1 MMAWCRFES
10 YHLIFLLMVATA
22 ERKKCDVLPIVEAVV
37 NSVATLTCPLTTLPE
52 GTQVIWEVLQGERAE
67 RVGFVSTCSSS
78 CSIEDS
84 NNRTQQPLCKMR
96 EVKDLQKG
104 TSSLIISPVGITDAV
119 WYQCTVQNR
128 TDSYCS
134 HVKIAVKEEP
144 QLQTHIKE
152 CITMDPVERFLNETF
167 ILQCPVDR
175 SHLGSSQLIWGTV
188 EADVTI
194 PITRCPTSCTFR
206 GAQKPLCER
215 TKTMED
221 GSLTISHMSS
231 TDSQWFW
238 CALSTS
244 CYKFRLTV
252 KENTSTNRITIY
264 STIKA
269 GGDLHATQ
277 GPQEQTNDSSVTVVT
292 TNATVIMI
300 ASVTAVTLFVA
311 MLVLVYIF
319 FRKKKMKNTHKVV
332 QDNLYDVSEET
343 IHNDLLPYT
352 LVQFET
358 PILYTFNVK

>member
-1 MMAWCRFES
+1 MARCRFEF

-22 ERKKCDVLPIVEAVV
+22 QSKECDVLQIVEAVV

-52 GTQVIWEVLQGERAE
+52 DTQVIWEVLLGERAE

-84 NNRTQQPLCKMR
+84 TNRTQHPLCKMR

-104 TSSLIISPVGITDAV
+104 TSSLIISPVGITDV
-119 WYQCTVQNR
+119 PWYRCTVQNR
-128 TDSYCS
+128 TGSYCS
-134 HVKIAVKEEP
+134 RVKIAVKEEP

-152 CITMDPVERFLNETF
+152 CKIIDPVEKFLNETF

-194 PITRCPTSCTFR
+194 PITRCPTNCTFK

-215 TKTMED
+215 AKTMED
-221 GSLTISHMSS
+221 GSLTISHVWP

-244 CYKFRLTV
+244 CYKFKLTV
-252 KENTSTNRITIY
+252 KENASTNRITIY

-269 GGDLHATQ
+269 EGDLHTTQ
-277 GPQEQTNDSSVTVVT
+277 GPQEQTNGSSVTVVT

-300 ASVTAVTLFVA
+300 ALVTAVTLFVA
-311 MLVLVYIF
+311 MLVVVYIF
-319 FRKKKMKNTHKVV
+319 FRKKKKINTHNVV
-332 QDNLYDVSEET
+332 QENLYDVIEET
-343 IHNDLLPYT
+343 IHNDLLPYS
-352 LVQFET
+352 LVQFDT